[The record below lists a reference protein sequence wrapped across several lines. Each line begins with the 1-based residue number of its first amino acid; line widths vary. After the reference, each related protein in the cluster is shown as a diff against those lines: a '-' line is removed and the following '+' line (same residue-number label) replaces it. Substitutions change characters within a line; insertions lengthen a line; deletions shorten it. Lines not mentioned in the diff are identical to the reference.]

1 MQTTTPGRMALPTS
15 LIPPVTALPHRS
27 RRVENVKT
35 AIASLTEKELSTEPA
50 TEEGAVVAPATGEG
64 AVVAPATGEG
74 VVLEPATEEG
84 VVGDDRQSARDATR
98 TSTASY
104 ENRNDGPEAEPAS
117 HALQDTPDEELFV
130 DLERTKTLRELRE
143 MCAAAQLPTNG
154 KRKSELVRQLMDAGR
169 SDA

>member
-35 AIASLTEKELSTEPA
+35 AIASLTEKELST
-50 TEEGAVVAPATGEG
+50 
-64 AVVAPATGEG
+64 
-74 VVLEPATEEG
+74 EPATEEG